1 MQLKW
6 SGHTDKG
13 SVRGNNEDAFLALT
27 FDARE
32 VRFLGKVGE
41 ASMDAAD
48 FVFAV
53 SDGMGG
59 AKSGEFASKIATEKI
74 TRLLPRSFKLS
85 AEGLDAGRGDV
96 LVELF
101 SSIHAEML
109 ALGRYY
115 DECRGMGATLSMC
128 WFSPGWMF
136 FSHLG
141 DSRVYYLPHD
151 GPMKQLTEDHTFVGY
166 QRRQGLM
173 TEREARNHPGKNRLQ
188 KVLGASMQMVDPHLG
203 AVRIEPGDRFL
214 ICSDGIVDGLWDHRI
229 ADALSGRR
237 TAAELV
243 REAIQEGSRDNATAV
258 IVEVVG

>member
-41 ASMDAAD
+41 ASLEAED

-101 SSIHAEML
+101 TSIHKEMQ

-115 DECRGMGATLSMC
+115 DECRGMGATLSMG
-128 WFSPGWMF
+128 WFSPGWLF

-141 DSRVYYLPHD
+141 DSRIYYLPHD
-151 GPMKQLTEDHTFVGY
+151 GPMRQLTEDHTFVGY

-173 TEREARNHPGKNRLQ
+173 TEREARVHPGKNRLQ
-188 KVLGASMQMVDPHLG
+188 KVLGASMQIVDPQLG

-214 ICSDGIVDGLWDHRI
+214 ICSDGIVDGLWDHSI
-229 ADALSGRR
+229 ADALKRG
-237 TAAELV
+237 TDAAGLV
-243 REAIQEGSRDNATAV
+243 LEAIREGSRDNATAV
-258 IVEVVG
+258 LVEVAG